1 MNGFK
6 AAILIGVG
14 GALVSLILIRSVPVY
29 GGGIFLGA
37 PIAMGVL
44 AGVWSRS
51 AAKGF
56 ASGAGVV
63 TMALLTAGCGFFFL
77 GAEGIVCLAMAVPVA
92 LPFGLLGVWI
102 GYGLSGLRV
111 NRNGLIVPA
120 LLLAPFVTTGEYLL
134 RLQAPLT
141 SVESHVQIDA
151 RPETV
156 WPNVIRFPELP
167 EPNEWIFRAGLAY
180 PKRARIEGSGPGA
193 IRYCEFSTGPFVE
206 PIQVWDEPRMLRFS
220 VTHNPEPM
228 RELSLYDIH
237 PPHLNGYFESKQG
250 QFVLT
255 ALPNGRT
262 LLTGTTWY
270 RQSLWPGPYWRL
282 WSDAIVHRI
291 HLRVLNHIKSVS
303 ESMVSQRSAGSTS
316 RQ

>member
-1 MNGFK
+1 
-6 AAILIGVG
+6 
-14 GALVSLILIRSVPVY
+14 
-29 GGGIFLGA
+29 
-37 PIAMGVL
+37 
-44 AGVWSRS
+44 
-51 AAKGF
+51 
-56 ASGAGVV
+56 
-63 TMALLTAGCGFFFL
+63 
-77 GAEGIVCLAMAVPVA
+77 
-92 LPFGLLGVWI
+92 
-102 GYGLSGLRV
+102 
-111 NRNGLIVPA
+111 
-120 LLLAPFVTTGEYLL
+120 
-134 RLQAPLT
+134 
-141 SVESHVQIDA
+141 
-151 RPETV
+151 
-156 WPNVIRFPELP
+156 
-167 EPNEWIFRAGLAY
+167 
-180 PKRARIEGSGPGA
+180 
-193 IRYCEFSTGPFVE
+193 
-206 PIQVWDEPRMLRFS
+206 
-220 VTHNPEPM
+220 M